1 MIGAR
6 APVERLVLWLKQ
18 SAVVASPALTSEETT
33 ECAKEINAEGSHL
46 YKAQKGTETDHEIPP
61 FCVKYFGPCDD
72 DTSAKPNAVFE

>member
-6 APVERLVLWLKQ
+6 TPVERLVLWLKQ

-46 YKAQKGTETDHEIPP
+46 YKAQKGTKTDHEIHPLWM
-61 FCVKYFGPCDD
+61 KYFGPCDED
-72 DTSAKPNAVFE
+72 ISAKPKAGFE